1 MRNGIGTVWEKE
13 QEMYEKRNWKHIG
26 KRNRK
31 CMRKGIGNVCE
42 NGIGNVCEKEQEM
55 YETKE

>member
-1 MRNGIGTVWEKE
+1 MRNGIGNVWEKE
-13 QEMYEKRNWKHIG
+13 LETYG
-26 KRNRK
+26 KRNRN

-42 NGIGNVCEKEQEM
+42 KGIGNVCEKEQEM